1 MVISLGPGINGS
13 FLFPFYLFMC
23 SLNLLLIHISS
34 AIRMGTLG
42 EKKEENGFNRTNGR
56 EQEKNLK
63 TNNDETDIYYMSFIM
78 YWTVTGSFTFSQLW
92 IRSYLL
98 LLPFCI

>member
-1 MVISLGPGINGS
+1 MDLGLMGHS
-13 FLFPFYLFMC
+13 YFLFIFLMC
-23 SLNLLLIHISS
+23 YLNLLLTHISS
-34 AIRMGTLG
+34 AIRMGTLE
-42 EKKEENGFNRTNGR
+42 EKKENGFNYTNGR

-63 TNNDETDIYYMSFIM
+63 TSNDETDIYCMSFIM

-98 LLPFCI
+98 LLPLCILEK

>member
-1 MVISLGPGINGS
+1 MSLGPGINGS
-13 FLFPFYLFMC
+13 FLFPLYLFMC
-23 SLNLLLIHISS
+23 SLNLLLMHISS

-42 EKKEENGFNRTNGR
+42 EKKKEENGFNCTNGR

-63 TNNDETDIYYMSFIM
+63 TDNDETDINCMSFIM
-78 YWTVTGSFTFSQLW
+78 YWTVTGSFAFSQLW

-98 LLPFCI
+98 